1 MQQQQQMPIQ
11 QQQQLPMMQQAV
23 MQAVPQQQYVQAGQP
38 VQQLVGSQQ
47 PLVVAQPQPMGT
59 QLILNQPQGVVP
71 QPQAQLSN
79 QPILYTNSQNSFLQ
93 QQQQPGGGSGMVVQQ
108 HQQPAQQATQQQQ
121 QQQQQPVSGV
131 VLTQPGVQLVAGS
144 QPQVQPVVIYSS
156 GEPLMAPTPAI
167 FSAPTPAP
175 LVVNTSVPMSS
186 STNYTF
192 DPSGLTPAQQLAYAQ
207 AQQQHQQQHLKKMR
221 QRLPHVSGRELQ
233 SLHKQIK
240 DLQHK
245 QHLQTLQTL
254 RLAQVQEK
262 QAFKYLD
269 TALKNRQKNTY
280 HRVGFHLKGGKSG
293 SPHMS
298 RKFDGPSVHSHVP
311 AAALLH
317 EAKLVGTPDTLS
329 ESGSVKSGRSRSR
342 TLPFLP
348 PEEPAPLPSQTKKPQ
363 DRINSNRRAY
373 ANFRQSSLDGLTSRG
388 YGGLSRPR
396 PSNSETNLRKL
407 ALEER
412 NRPTS
417 ALGLLQ
423 ASSVVSSHGPSA
435 AAKEHEKRILENI
448 LPPDLRHLI
457 RGGTSAYNSI
467 QQIESSLR
475 SSEKSGPSDAEIAR
489 LNAEKRLFG
498 GQRERIVAE
507 MQRYATMKDPRFRAE
522 MKHKL
527 NPVLDAQ
534 LNRNRQRRG
543 GHRRNFSDGRISSTV
558 TDHLGDDVGY
568 ASSMPNRPYSSM
580 SGGYGGGPR
589 PLAHDPLGLDNSQSY
604 LGVEGGGG
612 MGSVLRD
619 TAISG
624 YDNDDSN
631 RARFLASH
639 SRHLHRRASAG
650 GLENTYHQMNNQDFD
665 GFNASPLT
673 SRRPHSSMSG
683 KLGTRSWHPSP
694 FGSDDETEEHHFF
707 KEEKKNRIKMEI
719 SRRRHQIEENARL
732 HEELIRLAKL
742 RESAELGADS
752 HRLGIAG
759 YPSPSISPGREGNS
773 VLRSVDEIP

>member
-108 HQQPAQQATQQQQ
+108 HQQPAQQQATQQQ

-167 FSAPTPAP
+167 FSAPMPAP

-221 QRLPHVSGRELQ
+221 QRLPH
-233 SLHKQIK
+233 
-240 DLQHK
+240 
-245 QHLQTLQTL
+245 
-254 RLAQVQEK
+254 
-262 QAFKYLD
+262 
-269 TALKNRQKNTY
+269 
-280 HRVGFHLKGGKSG
+280 GGKSG

>member
-1 MQQQQQMPIQ
+1 
-11 QQQQLPMMQQAV
+11 
-23 MQAVPQQQYVQAGQP
+23 
-38 VQQLVGSQQ
+38 
-47 PLVVAQPQPMGT
+47 
-59 QLILNQPQGVVP
+59 
-71 QPQAQLSN
+71 
-79 QPILYTNSQNSFLQ
+79 
-93 QQQQPGGGSGMVVQQ
+93 
-108 HQQPAQQATQQQQ
+108 
-121 QQQQQPVSGV
+121 
-131 VLTQPGVQLVAGS
+131 
-144 QPQVQPVVIYSS
+144 
-156 GEPLMAPTPAI
+156 
-167 FSAPTPAP
+167 
-175 LVVNTSVPMSS
+175 
-186 STNYTF
+186 
-192 DPSGLTPAQQLAYAQ
+192 
-207 AQQQHQQQHLKKMR
+207 
-221 QRLPHVSGRELQ
+221 
-233 SLHKQIK
+233 
-240 DLQHK
+240 
-245 QHLQTLQTL
+245 
-254 RLAQVQEK
+254 
-262 QAFKYLD
+262 
-269 TALKNRQKNTY
+269 
-280 HRVGFHLKGGKSG
+280 LKGGKSG

-317 EAKLVGTPDTLS
+317 EAKLVSHTKAGNRSFGPQSSLESALLQASRAQHGGPGFQNHGTHHGYQGSPFLTPVGTPDTLS

-507 MQRYATMKDPRFRAE
+507 MQRYATMKDPRLRAE

-580 SGGYGGGPR
+580 SGGYGGGHD

-604 LGVEGGGG
+604 LGVEGGGGG

-773 VLRSVDEIP
+773 VLRSVDEILRNEHGAPQYGVSASSVHRNQARRDHGGRYHEEDHIGGSFNADRYTSAVYDRVTDFSPVNSDFSNEFPHNPMPLLPDIASRSRKLIDDLNTSSGYHPSNKYATRSNFYR